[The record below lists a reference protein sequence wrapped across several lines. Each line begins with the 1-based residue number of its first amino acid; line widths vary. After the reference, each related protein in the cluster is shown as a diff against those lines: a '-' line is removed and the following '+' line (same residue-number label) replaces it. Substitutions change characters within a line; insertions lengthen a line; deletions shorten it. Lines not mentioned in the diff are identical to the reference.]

1 MIGLSKSFYSIDGEN
16 SGSAFLE
23 GLYQS
28 GQIDS
33 KTFAIHFDAFGGSEL
48 ELGGYSPDKIVQGIP
63 LTFLD
68 NPKGKEWMVTINAF
82 RVGEKPA
89 F

>member
-1 MIGLSKSFYSIDGEN
+1 MVNHWKQNQFEHVDGMIGLSKSYYTLDGEN

-33 KTFAIHFDAFGGSEL
+33 KIFAIHFDAFGGSEL
-48 ELGGYSPDKIVQGIP
+48 ELGGYSPDKIV
-63 LTFLD
+63 
-68 NPKGKEWMVTINAF
+68 
-82 RVGEKPA
+82 
-89 F
+89 